1 MNKVIHIVVSV
12 LVRPPSKIFSYHMF
26 KYFGMVI
33 HKWLVA
39 LPVRII

>member
-1 MNKVIHIVVSV
+1 MNKVINIVLS
-12 LVRPPSKIFSYHMF
+12 VRPPSKNFSYHMF